1 MYRSDPIDQF
11 RSTRRMKMAG
21 VATASASCEPWVFRG
36 FKKPTPPAHIAVS
49 VATKA
54 RIFIRGKHNCLDFL
68 AQAGFL
74 FSSFLLPIYA
84 SEPGNSVYSKL
95 EGNLWIGGNA
105 SIEIGVDKAR
115 GTVERLLD
123 RISGENYCDQRIGPQ
138 ARDDATLAHPF
149 KVGQQI
155 AGLTL
160 YDELK
165 EKEYSDLSGDASVD
179 NLHFESSG
187 EAVSIAFQKRY
198 PGAEFVV
205 TESFRVSADHIRWDV
220 KIKKSAGR
228 NRTVRVIQFAPLPL
242 GNYTGWAPIS
252 DAPFEVKPYV
262 PFAIEY
268 GQSVSGPVG
277 EGRWRTNIPMVVFYS
292 LEKGRA
298 LAFTSPFEV
307 PAVRTR
313 FLNNTGATVDF
324 HWNSRRYPLR
334 ERPYFQVSQEYL
346 GIRDNKDIETGLL
359 ISAHPADWRPALG
372 WVYSKYRE
380 YFDPDPR
387 FDPWDGVYV
396 TGYELTKNTYR
407 EENLRE
413 VLQGRRDRGARWEEF
428 HGHFPWYGLMIPGP
442 DVKSWVCESHP
453 LPGATLTRQKIAD
466 HASRNREFGIGT
478 FLYYN
483 ITEAEHGYAEKEFP
497 DSIARDEEGQPIGA
511 FRAEQYPDKRA
522 CWLMNADPASTF
534 GRHMIQQARDLVDA
548 YPALAGFFWDVY
560 GRSYMFDFA
569 HDDGITMVNNKPAY
583 YPEFMYQRM
592 MQDYI
597 RPLLASRG
605 MCVTANKP
613 VTIRSCKGLDGIMSK
628 EDTPEEETPP
638 WIVAQSYLGLSRHV
652 MIYDGM
658 SGTHAE
664 LLLLNCLRYG
674 MFYSD
679 IGREDT
685 KGNPLGA
692 DQITRNERLVEMYRP
707 FIDRFRGKRWIFHP
721 QALELPKNTDGNIF
735 RLRDGSVMITI
746 VSYWRGA
753 RHVTGFDTNL
763 PVVCRLPDAASL
775 QHVYV
780 CSIDLDEKL
789 ELKPQVREDT
799 LRIVVPR
806 HGKATVILLASQA
819 DPALESSTRN

>member
-1 MYRSDPIDQF
+1 MHRSAPISQF
-11 RSTRRMKMAG
+11 RSTRRMKMAV

-36 FKKPTPPAHIAVS
+36 SKKPALPAHIAVS
-49 VATKA
+49 VATKG
-54 RIFIRGKHNCLDFL
+54 RILIRGRHNCLDFL
-68 AQAGFL
+68 AQAGFIL
-74 FSSFLLPIYA
+74 GSFLLPIHA
-84 SEPGNSVYSKL
+84 AETGNSFYSKL

-105 SIEIGVDKAR
+105 SMEIGVDKSK
-115 GTVERLLD
+115 GTVERLTD
-123 RISGENYCDQRIGPQ
+123 RLSRENFCDQLIGPGT
-138 ARDDATLAHPF
+138 RDDATLATPF
-149 KVGQQI
+149 KVGHQI

-165 EKEYSDLSGDASVD
+165 GKEYSDLSGDASVQ
-179 NLHFESSG
+179 NLHVESSG
-187 EAVSIAFQKRY
+187 EAESLTFQKRF

-220 KIKKSAGR
+220 NIKKTGGR
-228 NRTVRVIQFAPLPL
+228 DRTVRVIQFVPLPL

-277 EGRWRTNIPMVVFYS
+277 EGRWRTNIPMIVFYS

-298 LAFTSPFEV
+298 LSLTSPFEV
-307 PAVRTR
+307 PTVRTR

-324 HWNSRRYPLR
+324 HWNSRHYPSR
-334 ERPYFQVSQEYL
+334 ERPYLQVSQEYL
-346 GIRDNKDIETGLL
+346 GIRDKKDIETGLL
-359 ISAHPADWRPALG
+359 IATHPADWRSALG

-387 FDPWDGVYV
+387 FEPWDGVYV
-396 TGYELTKNTYR
+396 TGYELTKDTYT
-407 EENLRE
+407 EEALRE
-413 VLQGRRDRGARWEEF
+413 VLRSRRDRGARWEEF

-442 DVKSWVCESHP
+442 DVKSWICESHP

-466 HASRNREFGIGT
+466 HASRNKEFGIGT

-483 ITEAEHGYAEKEFP
+483 VTEAEHGYAQKEFP

-511 FRAEQYPDKRA
+511 YRADQYPGKRA

-534 GRHMIQQARDLVDA
+534 GQHMIQQARDLVDA

-569 HDDGITMVNNKPAY
+569 HDDGITMVNSKPAY
-583 YPEFMYQRM
+583 YPEFMYQRL
-592 MQDYI
+592 MQEHI

-613 VTIRSCKGLDGIMSK
+613 VTIRNCKGLDAIMSK

-638 WIVAQSYLGLSRHV
+638 WVVAQSYLGLNRQV
-652 MIYDGM
+652 MIYDGQ

-679 IGREDT
+679 IGTEDT
-685 KGNPLGA
+685 KGKPLSPE
-692 DQITRNERLVEMYRP
+692 QIASNEKLVKMYRP
-707 FIDRFRGKRWIFHP
+707 FIERFRGKQWIFYP
-721 QALELPKNTDGNIF
+721 RALELPKNTDGNIF
-735 RLRDGSVMITI
+735 RLKDGSVMITV

-753 RHVTGFDTNL
+753 RHAAGFDTNL
-763 PVVCRLPDAASL
+763 PVVCRLPDAGNL
-775 QHVYV
+775 QHDYV
-780 CSIDLDEKL
+780 CSIDLGATQR
-789 ELKPQVREDT
+789 LKPQLDGDT
-799 LRIVVPR
+799 FRITLPR
-806 HGKATVILLASQA
+806 HGKASVILLGSH
-819 DPALESSTRN
+819 PEPTLESSATN